1 LLASACGAVG
11 RDTNGDPS
19 HGKQLFLQ
27 PAKPGELSCADC
39 HTLADAGSTGTV
51 GPNLDNAFA
60 SDKEQGFSLQTLTD
74 VVRGQI
80 AYPELP
86 MPANLYRGQDARDVA
101 AYVAKCSADPHCGV
115 TATKEASGPTTS
127 TSTSTTTTTTSGA
140 GGAAAEGKHI
150 FLTVGC
156 SSCHTLKA
164 AGSTGT
170 VGPNLDALK
179 PSEAVVAHQV
189 ENGGGV
195 MPSFK
200 SQLSAA
206 QITAV
211 ATFVSSSAGK

>member
-1 LLASACGAVG
+1 M
-11 RDTNGDPS
+11 
-19 HGKQLFLQ
+19 
-27 PAKPGELSCADC
+27 
-39 HTLADAGSTGTV
+39 
-51 GPNLDNAFA
+51 A
-60 SDKEQGFSLQTLTD
+60 SDKQQGFSVQTLTD

-80 AYPELP
+80 AYPEAP
-86 MPANLYRGQDARDVA
+86 MPANLYQGQNARDIA
-101 AYVAKCSADPHCGV
+101 AYVAKCAADPHCGV
-115 TATKEASGPTTS
+115 TATKEAAGPTS
-127 TSTSTTTTTTSGA
+127 TSTSTSATTTTSTSGG

-164 AGSTGT
+164 AGSHGT

-179 PSEAVVAHQV
+179 PSETLVAHQV
-189 ENGGGV
+189 ETGGAI

-200 SQLSAA
+200 SQLTPA